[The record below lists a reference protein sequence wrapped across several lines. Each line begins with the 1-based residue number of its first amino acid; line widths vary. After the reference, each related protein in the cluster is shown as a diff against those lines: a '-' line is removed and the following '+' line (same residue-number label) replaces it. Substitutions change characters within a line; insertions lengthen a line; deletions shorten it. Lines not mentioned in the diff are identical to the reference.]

1 MSCHR
6 FHSKHAGGT
15 PPGASLAAAGCRRGL
30 RGLAASSLAL
40 KSRLALLVE
49 GAHAFFS
56 VFGADELVVGL
67 DLEAIAGENVHLQPV
82 MHRPFRLPHCQ
93 RGISRDS

>member
-6 FHSKHAGGT
+6 FHSQHAGGT

-30 RGLAASSLAL
+30 RGPAASSLAL

-49 GAHAFFS
+49 GAHALFS

-67 DLEAIAGENVHLQPV
+67 DLEAIAGEEIHLQAV
-82 MHRPFRLPHCQ
+82 VHRLLRLAHCE
-93 RGISRDS
+93 RGISGDS